1 MNRTRTTAPNIEA
14 LEARIAPA
22 GVITIS
28 GDAKSATWTD
38 ADGDKVSLKITRGAL
53 DVSLFDTDQSPATGL
68 LVRKLDLSDPQ
79 FTGSGVSL
87 SAVRDPLL
95 GGDNTVNLG
104 HLDATGHTLGAVT
117 INGDLGR
124 IDAGNPAP
132 IATTPKAIS
141 SLTVLSMGM
150 LDGALLPTGTTQ
162 TSEIVGKVGPVKVR
176 GSVNGIL
183 FNVTGG
189 DLGSIDSLSIGGSL
203 IGTDEADSGRFSA
216 SGKIG
221 AIKVKGSIL
230 GGAGQHSGSIEAG
243 AAIASL
249 SIGGSLLGGRSDTPS
264 TDGTGVV
271 RTDATMGAVTIGG
284 SLHGGTQQDSGLISS
299 GSHMG
304 AVKIGGGIIGGSGGT
319 TSGAILVGG
328 NVASISI
335 KGDVLG
341 GAALDSGIIQVDG
354 KAGAI
359 SLSGSLTGG
368 EGEGGGSVRLGTDAT
383 DTAVS
388 LSIARNVTGGDGDNS
403 GAVQVAGRLGSLKI
417 GGALHGGSGEGS
429 GAIALT
435 SGAGNVSIGG
445 DIEGGVGV
453 NSGRLTAAG
462 TLGALSVGGN
472 LLGGDVDGSGAI
484 VTTAGVGK
492 LSIAGSVIGGDLSDT
507 ATADLVGSGLI
518 QVARV
523 KDLSIRGAVH
533 VGENYNATHQLVN
546 NAAIRVQHDVGTL
559 SIVGAIEGTAE
570 TTAVITARG
579 QETLAQNQL
588 TDVAFGKVTLGSSV
602 RHALILGG
610 YDTTADFTAAEA
622 NPNAQIGEVSV
633 AGDWIASSLVAGAK
647 WNDNFGGNINGVA
660 TDAKSTVGFDQPNII
675 STIARIKIAGQI
687 IGTGD
692 IADDHF
698 GFVAQHIV
706 EMKIGPTGSALVLN
720 AFKRNDNDPTSLR
733 YNVAG
738 TGDVRLFE
746 IS

>member
-1 MNRTRTTAPNIEA
+1 MNRLSTLEP

-38 ADGDKVSLKITRGAL
+38 VDGDKVTLKITRGAL
-53 DVSLFDTDQSPATGL
+53 SDTLFDDDQSPTTGL
-68 LVRKLDLSDPQ
+68 LVRKLDLTDLS
-79 FTGSGVSL
+79 FTGASVTL

-104 HLDATGHTLGAVT
+104 FLDAAGHALGAVT
-117 INGDLGR
+117 IAGDLGR
-124 IDAGNPAP
+124 MDAGDSTNP
-132 IATTPKAIS
+132 TKALT

-150 LDGALLPTGTTQ
+150 LDGASLPAGVTQ
-162 TSEIVGKVGPVKVR
+162 TSELAGKVGAVKVR
-176 GSVNGIL
+176 GSVHGIL

-203 IGTDEADSGRFSA
+203 IGTDDADSGRFST

-230 GGAGQHSGSIEAG
+230 GGSGQHSGSIEAG
-243 AAIASL
+243 GAIASL
-249 SIGGSLLGGRSDTPS
+249 SIGGSLLGGSSDTPS

-328 NVASISI
+328 NVASISV

-341 GAALDSGIIQVDG
+341 GAALDSGIIRIDG
-354 KAGAI
+354 KAGAV
-359 SLSGSLTGG
+359 SLTGALT
-368 EGEGGGSVRLGTDAT
+368 GGAGAGSGSIQLGTDAT
-383 DTAVS
+383 DTAAS
-388 LSIARNVTGGDGDNS
+388 LSIGRDVTGGAGAGS
-403 GAVQVAGRLGSLKI
+403 GAIEVQGKIANLKI
-417 GGALHGGSGEGS
+417 GGTLHGGTGVGS
-429 GAIALT
+429 GLVSLV
-435 SGAGNVSIGG
+435 SGATSVTIGG
-445 DIEGGVGV
+445 DVEGGTAVD
-453 NSGRLTAAG
+453 SGRITAGGPIGSLTI
-462 TLGALSVGGN
+462 GGN
-472 LLGGDVDGSGAI
+472 LLGGTADGAGAVVSSAAI
-484 VTTAGVGK
+484 GK
-492 LSIAGSVIGGDLSDT
+492 LSIAGSVLGGDLTDT

-518 QVARV
+518 QAGRISS
-523 KDLSIRGAVH
+523 LNIGGAVV
-533 VGENYNATHQLVN
+533 VGENFNATHQLVN
-546 NAAIRVQHDVGTL
+546 NAAIRVQNDIGTL
-559 SIVGAIEGTAE
+559 TIKGAIEGTEE
-570 TTAVITARG
+570 TAAVITARG
-579 QETLAQNQL
+579 QASLAQNQL
-588 TDVAFGKVTLGSSV
+588 TDVAFGKINIGGSV
-602 RHALILGG
+602 RHAEILGG

-633 AGDWIASSLVAGAK
+633 AGDWIASDLVAGVK
-647 WNDNFGGNINGVA
+647 WNENFGDGTDVKSSGV
-660 TDAKSTVGFDQPNII
+660 DQPNII
-675 STIARIKIAGQI
+675 STIAKIKVSGQI
-687 IGTGD
+687 IGTGGN
-692 IADDHF
+692 ATDHF
-698 GFVAQHIV
+698 GFLAQHII

-746 IS
+746 VS